1 MTQRELADAV
11 GVTRAAVFQ
20 WEGSGSGKPT
30 SPSVE
35 NVEKIAGALGV
46 SMAVFFGDIPK
57 KRKAS

>member
-20 WEGSGSGKPT
+20 WEGSGNGKAT

-35 NVEKIAGALGV
+35 NVAKIAEALGI
-46 SMAVFFGDIPK
+46 SMAEFFGDIPK
-57 KRKAS
+57 KRHAS